1 MSEAR
6 HIYDIGIVG
15 NCAYVAHVD
24 ARARVVWMCLPR
36 FDSSC
41 VFGHLLDRER
51 GGEFSIASDEERVQ
65 SARQEYVWNTNVLVT
80 TIETADGAFR
90 VTDCAPRF
98 RQFGRSFKPLMLVR
112 KVEPIAG
119 TPRVRIVC
127 RPRGDYGRV
136 LPNTYIQSNHLR
148 YDLDGEIVRLNT
160 NVPLSYIA
168 GERSFVLSEK
178 KYLILT
184 WGAPLERA
192 LEDTAEEY
200 VRRTVQYWQKWVE
213 RCAIGRFY
221 QQEVIR
227 SALVLKLHQF
237 EDTGAIIASAT
248 TSLPEHPESGR
259 NWDYRYCWLR
269 DAHFTLTALN
279 RIGQFEEMKRFAQF
293 IENIAASATQSRY
306 PPVVRIDGDF
316 ELPEAIVP
324 MKGYDGS
331 NTVRIGNAAATQVQN
346 DSYGQ
351 IIYALLMLYVDERFP
366 SEPRSASKRLIA
378 TLLGIIESC
387 LDQPDASLW
396 EFREL
401 TRRHCYT
408 SLCHWVG
415 AKSAQKIARALD
427 DREMRRAA
435 TRLTARSERLIEA
448 CYDASVGA
456 YMQEPGSKYVDA
468 SALQLIIL
476 NYLDTRSERAA
487 RHLVAL
493 EERLMAGGGLLHRY
507 THADDFGAPASAFLV
522 CSFWYVEAL
531 AAMGRIED
539 ALRELDILLRYSN
552 GLGLFSE
559 DVDPKTGGQWGNFP
573 QTYSH
578 VGLIN
583 AVLRITSKIDYPEF
597 Y

>member
-1 MSEAR
+1 MTAR
-6 HIYDIGIVG
+6 HTYDMGIVG
-15 NCAYVAHVD
+15 NCAYVAHID
-24 ARARVVWMCLPR
+24 ARARVAWMCLPR

-51 GGEFSIASDEERVQ
+51 GGELAIESVEEAALR
-65 SARQEYVWNTNVLVT
+65 RQEYVWNTNVLVT
-80 TIETADGAFR
+80 TIEVSDGTFR

-112 KVEPIAG
+112 RLEPITG
-119 TPRVRIVC
+119 TPRLRIVC

-136 LPNTYIQSNHLR
+136 PPNVYIQSNHLR
-148 YDLDGEIVRLNT
+148 YDLGGEVVRLNT
-160 NVPLSYIA
+160 NVPLAYVA
-168 GERSFVLSEK
+168 GERDFVLSEK

-184 WGAPLERA
+184 WGAPLERP

-200 VRRTVQYWQKWVE
+200 IRRTVDYWRKWVE
-213 RCAIGRFY
+213 KCAIGRFY
-221 QQEVIR
+221 QQQVIR
-227 SALVLKLHQF
+227 SALMLKLHQF

-248 TSLPEHPESGR
+248 TSLPEYPATGR

-293 IENIAASATQSRY
+293 IENIAASATERY
-306 PPVVRIDGDF
+306 LPPVVRIDGNL
-316 ELPEAIVP
+316 ELPESIVP
-324 MKGYDGS
+324 LYGYDGS
-331 NTVRIGNAAATQVQN
+331 DTVRIGNSAAVQVQN
-346 DSYGQ
+346 DIYGQ

-366 SEPRSASKRLIA
+366 REPRSTSKRLIA

-387 LDQPDASLW
+387 LDQPDSSLW

-408 SLCHWVG
+408 ALCHWVG
-415 AKSAQKIARALD
+415 AKSAQKIARVLD

-435 TRLTARSERLIEA
+435 MRLTARSERLIEA
-448 CYDASVGA
+448 CYDRETGA
-456 YMQEPGSKYVDA
+456 YMQEPGSKEVDA
-468 SALQLIIL
+468 STLQLIIL
-476 NYLDTRSERAA
+476 NYLDPQSERAA
-487 RHLVAL
+487 RHLAVL
-493 EERLMAGGGLLHRY
+493 EGRLMAGGGLMHRY
-507 THADDFGAPASAFLV
+507 THADDFGVPVSAFLI

-531 AAMGRIED
+531 AAMGRIEE
-539 ALRELDILLRYSN
+539 ALRELEILLRYAN
-552 GLGLFSE
+552 DLGLFSE